1 MADVIPFASRP
12 KSASRAETAPTSHKP
27 APTSQ
32 ESSPARG
39 TAMILFFTGVR
50 YERQA
55 EAAAIDRRAPR
66 KRRAT
71 PRQGRAKSAG
81 QPV

>member
-12 KSASRAETAPTSHKP
+12 KAAPTSHKA
-27 APTSQ
+27 APISQ
-32 ESSPARG
+32 ESAPARG
-39 TAMILFFTGVR
+39 PAMILFFTGVR

-55 EAAAIDRRAPR
+55 EAAAIDERVTR
-66 KRRAT
+66 KRRAA

>member
-1 MADVIPFASRP
+1 MADVIPFASRL
-12 KSASRAETAPTSHKP
+12 KATPTSSHKA
-27 APTSQ
+27 APISQ
-32 ESSPARG
+32 ESSPVRG

-55 EAAAIDRRAPR
+55 EAAAIDRQAPR
-66 KRRAT
+66 KRRAP

>member
-1 MADVIPFASRP
+1 MADVIPFASRS
-12 KSASRAETAPTSHKP
+12 KSASPVKAVPI
-27 APTSQ
+27 SQ

-55 EAAAIDRRAPR
+55 EAAAIDGRVTR
-66 KRRAT
+66 KRRAA
-71 PRQGRAKSAG
+71 PREGRAKSAG

>member
-12 KSASRAETAPTSHKP
+12 KSASCAKA

-32 ESSPARG
+32 ESPPARG

-55 EAAAIDRRAPR
+55 EAATLDRRAPR
-66 KRRAT
+66 KRRAA

>member
-12 KSASRAETAPTSHKP
+12 KFASQA

-32 ESSPARG
+32 ESPPVRG

-81 QPV
+81 QPA

>member
-1 MADVIPFASRP
+1 MADVIPFASRS
-12 KSASRAETAPTSHKP
+12 KSAFPAKAELI
-27 APTSQ
+27 SQ
-32 ESSPARG
+32 GSPPARG

-55 EAAAIDRRAPR
+55 EAAAIDRRVTR
-66 KRRAT
+66 KRRAAS
-71 PRQGRAKSAG
+71 RQGRAKSAG